1 VTSTSQA
8 SERICVALDFPT
20 RDDVLA
26 MARRLGG
33 RAGWLKVGLEAFTSA
48 GPSLVHD
55 VAAAGGGARV
65 FLDLKFHDIPATVA
79 GAVAAAARSG
89 ASMVNVHASGGRA
102 MLETAREAA
111 SRNGLDRLIAVTLLT
126 SIDSAA
132 LRELPI
138 AGAPDEVARR
148 LAALAKACG
157 LDGVVCSATD
167 LPAIRRECGPE
178 FLTVVPGIRPAGAD
192 VQDQKRVATPASAVA
207 AGADILV
214 IGRPITGAKDPAEAL
229 ERIVATIEDRS
240 AFGSS

>member
-1 VTSTSQA
+1 MKSSD
-8 SERICVALDFPT
+8 RICVALDFAT
-20 RDDVLA
+20 RDEVLA

-102 MLETAREAA
+102 MLEAAREAA
-111 SRNGLDRLIAVTLLT
+111 TRHGLERLIAVTLLT
-126 SIDSAA
+126 SIDAA
-132 LRELPI
+132 TLRELPI
-138 AGAPDEVARR
+138 SGAPNAI
-148 LAALAKACG
+148 AQALAVLAKSCG

-167 LPAIRRECGPE
+167 LTDIRAACGPD

-192 VQDQKRVATPASAVA
+192 VQDQKRVATPAGAVG

-214 IGRPITGAKDPAEAL
+214 IGRPITGAKDPVEAL
-229 ERIVATIEDRS
+229 EGIAAEI
-240 AFGSS
+240 G